1 MGFSAEGGDKWNGR
15 GDEEVFS
22 LTKLTFVTAVDE
34 PVNVLIEMRPPEVNQ
49 DVAGSSKDSL
59 VT

>member
-1 MGFSAEGGDKWNGR
+1 MGFSEEGGDKRNGR
-15 GDEEVFS
+15 GDEEVLG
-22 LTKLTFVTAVDE
+22 LTKLTSMAAVDE
-34 PVNVLIEMRPPEVNQ
+34 PVNVLVEMRPPEVKQ